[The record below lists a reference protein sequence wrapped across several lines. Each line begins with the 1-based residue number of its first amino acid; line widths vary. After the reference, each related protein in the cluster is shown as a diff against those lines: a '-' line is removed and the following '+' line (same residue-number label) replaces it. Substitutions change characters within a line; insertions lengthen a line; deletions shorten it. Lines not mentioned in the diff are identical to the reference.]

1 MNLTLLINL
10 CFPHTI
16 DGLIKEC
23 DAYENTKMILQM
35 KLKELE
41 EAIKK
46 HEETITEYQS
56 NKAMLDKKVKEQDED
71 LKKHAKM
78 IDDLENTR

>member
-1 MNLTLLINL
+1 
-10 CFPHTI
+10 
-16 DGLIKEC
+16 
-23 DAYENTKMILQM
+23 M

>member
-1 MNLTLLINL
+1 
-10 CFPHTI
+10 
-16 DGLIKEC
+16 
-23 DAYENTKMILQM
+23 M

-56 NKAMLDKKVKEQDED
+56 NKAMLDKMVKEQDED
-71 LKKHAKM
+71 LKNHAKM